1 MDVAI
6 LKHMW
11 TTMFEGFPLEDGL
24 RIQVEGFTGSRLSL
38 LSHIVDSISR
48 TGTRKEKL
56 HFTLS

>member
-1 MDVAI
+1 
-6 LKHMW
+6 
-11 TTMFEGFPLEDGL
+11 MFEGFPLEDGL